1 MQCPVSDK
9 ETINGVALAKGIKS
23 THAWLLFKLIKGSF
37 FLGGQVYLYNK
48 AGRERSRKQLRRFC
62 LAGKSLAYADQ
73 RRTIMDNLQGLV
85 CTVPEIEEKAAP
97 KD

>member
-48 AGRERSRKQLRRFC
+48 ERKKQETAQAILLSWQIFSIRW
-62 LAGKSLAYADQ
+62 SE
-73 RRTIMDNLQGLV
+73 MDNNG
-85 CTVPEIEEKAAP
+85 
-97 KD
+97 

>member
-37 FLGGQVYLYNK
+37 FREARFTSTTK
-48 AGRERSRKQLRRFC
+48 PAEKEAGNSSGNF
-62 LAGKSLAYADQ
+62 A
-73 RRTIMDNLQGLV
+73 
-85 CTVPEIEEKAAP
+85 
-97 KD
+97 